1 MKISTLFSWIF
12 AFIKFI
18 QRCICGRKQLNNE
31 NSTRSV
37 SKQPYMTPSKD
48 DDLTSWDDWGKNDNE
63 LVSVKVEAVNGKD
76 AQQEQKENEVDLF
89 GDMQPIFQKPK
100 KIRLKRS
107 SPEENI
113 SVKQS
118 SDRLKFDSSTA
129 IPGTELGTWTEDC
142 DAWEEVGDDEIEW
155 ETQNVL
161 KETRQAERERRAL
174 EQQKR
179 KEERDAAR
187 IAKKT
192 SGNFGVR
199 LN

>member
-1 MKISTLFSWIF
+1 M
-12 AFIKFI
+12 
-18 QRCICGRKQLNNE
+18 
-31 NSTRSV
+31 
-37 SKQPYMTPSKD
+37 
-48 DDLTSWDDWGKNDNE
+48 
-63 LVSVKVEAVNGKD
+63 
-76 AQQEQKENEVDLF
+76 
-89 GDMQPIFQKPK
+89 
-100 KIRLKRS
+100 
-107 SPEENI
+107 
-113 SVKQS
+113 
-118 SDRLKFDSSTA
+118 
-129 IPGTELGTWTEDC
+129 GTWTEDC